1 MRTFHRADL
10 LGRLVAVACSV
21 LLPVSAASQLA
32 KPASVAETFKTHVYA
47 WFPDNVVRRLSP
59 SPGFFVHACVH
70 PEGKGAVFWGGS
82 EGRPRLWFFDF
93 AAGTASPITRPDVGS
108 VEPSFDWKG
117 RRLVFAS
124 DAAASSHL
132 DLLAIAQSKAQ
143 SKTRA
148 NAYDTHLNLFVMDA
162 DGANVRQITRGPFQD
177 SRPAFSPDGK
187 TVVFLSNRGGSG
199 EGLYLVRVDASAQP
213 RRLLP
218 ENGIGRPWFSS
229 DGRSV
234 YFFFT
239 GVPDEHRRI
248 CRVSVEGGP
257 WEPITPDG
265 LPRSQGSFADPD
277 GVHLWF
283 HSTKAGI
290 TSPFRFNLQTRELQR
305 VMPPG
310 FSTAGHVTRSRNG
323 IITFDSTELDPARAS
338 APPNEQMQRPS
349 AAQAVDA
356 RR

>member
-1 MRTFHRADL
+1 MY
-10 LGRLVAVACSV
+10 
-21 LLPVSAASQLA
+21 
-32 KPASVAETFKTHVYA
+32 VYA
-47 WFPDNVVRRLSP
+47 WLSDNVVRRLSP
-59 SPGFFVHACVH
+59 PGLFVQACVH

-82 EGRPRLWFFDF
+82 EGRPRVWFFDF
-93 AAGTASPITRPDVGS
+93 AAGTANPITRPDVGS
-108 VEPSFDWKG
+108 VEPSFDWQG

-124 DAAASSHL
+124 DSAASSHL
-132 DLLAIAQSKAQ
+132 DLLAIAQSW
-143 SKTRA
+143 KTRA
-148 NAYDTHLNLFVMDA
+148 YGYDTHLNLFVMDA

-187 TVVFLSNRGGSG
+187 TVAFLSNRGGG
-199 EGLYLVRVDASAQP
+199 GDGLYLVRVDASAQP

-218 ENGIGRPWFSS
+218 EHGIGRPWFSS

-248 CRVSVEGGP
+248 CRVPVEGGP

-265 LPRSQGSFADPD
+265 LPRSHGSLADPD
-277 GVHLWF
+277 GIHLWF
-283 HSTKAGI
+283 HSTTAGL

-323 IITFDSTELDPARAS
+323 IITFDSRELDPARGS
-338 APPNEQMQRPS
+338 SPPDDQMQRTS
-349 AAQAVDA
+349 ARALDVRRRSAVLSGH
-356 RR
+356 